1 MRLLLPAAAIVLAC
15 DIRSV
20 DAQKPTR
27 DDYIGHLPTPPSI
40 VAQTDASRR
49 LQLYGDRTTPTY
61 TDRHP
66 VDGIDDARARLLL
79 SIAERFSPI
88 LRRNN
93 NFQVPRHFLDLLAA
107 PSWLHLDVWQGGRR
121 IASDSVALKPEP
133 PPVSGDGG
141 HGSGVRASDDEK
153 LRALVSALHPTRPR
167 TRVVPAGGRA
177 DTILF
182 VDIPGD
188 DERSWRQSFERHT
201 APPRTFAHFFL
212 EDAPTRD
219 GAPRVH
225 FEIQYWFY
233 YPFNDSANNHEG
245 DWEHITVCI
254 TTRARALEQGGDPAT
269 RGLPSAQDALR
280 IMSSDDAFVLDS
292 LVIREVDYYF
302 HHNVMTLDY
311 LAALGSEPEPARGQ
325 YVSIWQD
332 RSFIRRVTRGRLAAA
347 EGRLATHPIGY
358 IGGNNLGPDELI
370 RVLPR
375 LHRSFNR
382 NSDAT
387 YPFPGVWLT
396 VGPLGMT
403 EKVRGSA
410 VPPIR
415 EDVGPSTSWR
425 ELIADESF
433 ITFGASEIT
442 LIPDWER
449 LDSLVLTN
457 AEARL
462 RWSWMILP
470 IRWGFPA
477 VASPGAGSLK
487 HTNLGNLGPFGPTYN
502 NAWNRRGATDEYH
515 RFDPTILYTPTSP
528 TTPWSN
534 LVSGWGILNLPLAI
548 FGLTPGGNVAVTQLA
563 PWLTGALHL
572 ANKPPSKTIT
582 PGRLPLRFTDA
593 SAGTYRQGQAS
604 RLARLLPH
612 EEHPTLAPLLQNG
625 RVLDERASAIDGPRF
640 TFNLFFTNR
649 VSAENSVSWGVSD
662 VAYLIEALDG
672 SDSVRVYGKVAL
684 REFTGGF
691 RVVALSALG
700 GRVRLSTRIGAGWMK
715 YVVRQVRL
723 DDAGLADAEFRGG
736 RLPSVLPSKRWIPN
750 AGYLGLGIEL
760 FAPRERYLLRR
771 VGYGIRADLTG
782 VQHRLDDRAP
792 GTKHGP
798 THHHTDISLGLVF
811 GW

>member
-1 MRLLLPAAAIVLAC
+1 MRLPLLAATLVLTC
-15 DIRSV
+15 DIASV
-20 DAQKPTR
+20 AAQKPTR
-27 DDYIGHLPTPPSI
+27 DTYFDHLPPPPSI

-49 LQLYGDRTTPTY
+49 LHLYGDRTSFTY
-61 TDRHP
+61 TDRDP
-66 VDGIDDARARLLL
+66 LDGIDDTRGRLLL

-93 NFQVPRHFLDLLAA
+93 FAVPRHFLDLIAR
-107 PSWLHLDVWQGGRR
+107 PRRLHIDIWEGGRR
-121 IASDSVALKPEP
+121 VASDSVLLEP
-133 PPVSGDGG
+133 QIPAVSGD
-141 HGSGVRASDDEK
+141 HEIARPPPIRPTDDDK
-153 LRALVSALHPTRPR
+153 LRSLVEALHPARPR
-167 TRVVPAGGRA
+167 TRVVPASGRT

-188 DERSWRQSFERHT
+188 DERTWRQSFEGLAAPTHT
-201 APPRTFAHFFL
+201 FTHVFL
-212 EDAPTRD
+212 EDAPTGH

-225 FEIQYWFY
+225 FEVQYWFY
-233 YPFNDSANNHEG
+233 YPFNDSANDHEG
-245 DWEHITVCI
+245 DWEHITVCV
-254 TTRARALEQGGDPAT
+254 TTRARALERGDPAI
-269 RGLPSAQDALR
+269 RGLPSEEDVRR
-280 IMSSDDAFVLDS
+280 ILTADDAFVLDS

-311 LAALGSEPEPARGQ
+311 LAALASEPEPATAE
-325 YVSIWQD
+325 YISIWQD
-332 RSFIRRVTRGRLAAA
+332 RRYVERVTRGRVAAA
-347 EGRLATHPIGY
+347 DGRLATHPIAY

-370 RVLPR
+370 RVIPR
-375 LHRSFNR
+375 FHRSYNR

-403 EKVRGSA
+403 EKVRGPA
-410 VPPIR
+410 IPPIR
-415 EDVGPSTSWR
+415 KDAGPQTSWR
-425 ELIADESF
+425 DLIEDDSF
-433 ITFGASEIT
+433 ITFGASQIT

-449 LDSLVLTN
+449 IDSLVLAN
-457 AEARL
+457 ADARL
-462 RWSWMILP
+462 EWSWMILP

-502 NAWNRRGATDEYH
+502 NAWNRRGATAEYH

-534 LVSGWGILNLPLAI
+534 LLSGWGILNVPLAI

-563 PWLTGALHL
+563 PWLTGALHVMSR
-572 ANKPPSKTIT
+572 PPSQTIT

-593 SAGTYRQGQAS
+593 GAAAYRQSAAR
-604 RLARLLPH
+604 RLTRLLPH
-612 EEHPTLAPLLQNG
+612 EEHPTLAPLLENG
-625 RVLDERASAIDGPRF
+625 RVRDARASPIDGPRF
-640 TFNLFFTNR
+640 TFNLFFTDR
-649 VSAENSVSWGVSD
+649 VSVENSLSWGVSK
-662 VAYLIEALDG
+662 VAYVIESPENSDG
-672 SDSVRVYGKVAL
+672 VRVHGTVAL

-700 GRVRLSTRIGAGWMK
+700 GRVQLSTRMGVGWMK
-715 YVVRQVRL
+715 YLVRQVGL
-723 DDAGLADAEFRGG
+723 DDAGLPDAEFRGG
-736 RLPSVLPSKRWIPN
+736 RLPSVLPSKRWLPN
-750 AGYLGLGIEL
+750 AGYFGLGLEL

-771 VGYGIRADLTG
+771 LGYGIRADLTG

-798 THHHTDISLGLVF
+798 TQHHTDFSVGLVL